1 MAPVLEA
8 RRLAKHYGTLRAVEE
23 VSLSLEPGEILGL
36 LGPNGAGKT
45 TTVSMIAGLLAPDGG
60 EVLLM
65 GQSPSTNGAAKRAL
79 GLVPQDLALFDGLTA
94 EANLRLFGALYGLGG
109 PGLDRAVKEG
119 LAFVGLSERASSRV
133 KSFSGGMKRRLN
145 LAAGL
150 LHDPSVLLLDEP
162 TVGVD
167 PQSRNAIFDVLEDLR
182 SRGKAI
188 LYTTHYMEEAERLC
202 SRIVIMDHGR
212 VLAEGTAPE
221 LASRLPHPTR
231 LVAELRGTGDE
242 QDWIGE
248 AGKLPGFS
256 HVSLEGGRLGATVE
270 NLAEGTSALLAF
282 IASRGLELASLETQ
296 RPDLETVFLALT
308 GRDLRDA

>member
-1 MAPVLEA
+1 MAPLLEA
-8 RRLAKHYGTLRAVEE
+8 RHLAKTYGTLRAVEE
-23 VSLSLEPGEILGL
+23 VSLNLGPGEILGL

-65 GQSPSTNGAAKRAL
+65 GQPPSSNGAAKRAL

-109 PGLDRAVKEG
+109 PGLDRAVREG

-221 LASRLPHPTR
+221 LAARLPHPTR
-231 LVAELRGTGDE
+231 LVAELRGGGDGE
-242 QDWIGE
+242 GWIGE
-248 AGKLPGFS
+248 VGKLPGFS
-256 HVSLEGGRLGATVE
+256 HVSIEGGRLGATVE
-270 NLAEGTSALLAF
+270 NLAEGTSVLLDF

-308 GRDLRDA
+308 GRELRDA